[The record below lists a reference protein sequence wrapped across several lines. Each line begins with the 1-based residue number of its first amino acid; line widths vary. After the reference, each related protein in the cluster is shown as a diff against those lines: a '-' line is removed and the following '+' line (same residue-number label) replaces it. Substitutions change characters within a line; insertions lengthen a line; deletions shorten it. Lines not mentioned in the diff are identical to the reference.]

1 MAFSRLNKYSDGAF
15 PQAGTATDYTLC
27 ENISS
32 YLPFDIGDAKGAINS
47 ELDKINSLK
56 SETTSKINSS
66 ISKLDEEWGKKFI
79 SINDN
84 GLDFVQPTE
93 MKKSVFSEIDSDS
106 NGEIEKCKNVVESV
120 ESGLSEV
127 KEYVKKLQQNLE
139 KYKKLVEDLNNAKS
153 RANNI
158 STQINSLKNS
168 KNPNNTSINSL
179 ENDLSDIYANIQTL
193 STQINSLKN
202 SENPDNTSINS
213 LENDLSDIY
222 ANIHTLSIEIDLYES
237 SKIPE
242 PDGQWIVK

>member
-1 MAFSRLNKYSDGAF
+1 MAFSRLYKYSDGAF

-93 MKKSVFSEIDSDS
+93 MKSVFSEIDSDS

-127 KEYVKKLQQNLE
+127 KGYVNKLQQNLE

-168 KNPNNTSINSL
+168 ENPDNTSINSL

-193 STQINSLKN
+193 SN
-202 SENPDNTSINS
+202 EVG
-213 LENDLSDIY
+213 
-222 ANIHTLSIEIDLYES
+222 LYES
-237 SKIPE
+237 SKISE

>member
-93 MKKSVFSEIDSDS
+93 MKSVFSEIDSDS

-127 KEYVKKLQQNLE
+127 KGYVKKLQQNLE

-179 ENDLSDIYANIQTL
+179 ENDLSGV
-193 STQINSLKN
+193 
-202 SENPDNTSINS
+202 
-213 LENDLSDIY
+213 Y

-237 SKIPE
+237 SKITE

>member
-93 MKKSVFSEIDSDS
+93 MKSVFSEIDSDS

-127 KEYVKKLQQNLE
+127 KGYVKKLQQNLE

-179 ENDLSDIYANIQTL
+179 ENDLSGVYANIQTL
-193 STQINSLKN
+193 SN
-202 SENPDNTSINS
+202 EVG
-213 LENDLSDIY
+213 
-222 ANIHTLSIEIDLYES
+222 LYES
-237 SKIPE
+237 SKISE

>member
-93 MKKSVFSEIDSDS
+93 MKSVFSEIDSDS

-127 KEYVKKLQQNLE
+127 KGYVNKLQQNLE

-168 KNPNNTSINSL
+168 ENPDNTSINSL

-193 STQINSLKN
+193 SN
-202 SENPDNTSINS
+202 EVG
-213 LENDLSDIY
+213 
-222 ANIHTLSIEIDLYES
+222 LYES
-237 SKIPE
+237 SKISE
-242 PDGQWIVK
+242 PDGQWIVQ

>member
-1 MAFSRLNKYSDGAF
+1 MAFSRLYKYSDGAF

-66 ISKLDEEWGKKFI
+66 VSKLDEEWGKKFI
-79 SINDN
+79 SINGN

-93 MKKSVFSEIDSDS
+93 MISVFSEIDSDS

-179 ENDLSDIYANIQTL
+179 ENDLSGVYANIQTL
-193 STQINSLKN
+193 SN
-202 SENPDNTSINS
+202 EVG
-213 LENDLSDIY
+213 
-222 ANIHTLSIEIDLYES
+222 LYES
-237 SKIPE
+237 SKISE
-242 PDGQWIVK
+242 PDGQWIVQ

>member
-93 MKKSVFSEIDSDS
+93 MKSVFSEIDSDS

-127 KEYVKKLQQNLE
+127 KGYVKKLQQNLE

-179 ENDLSDIYANIQTL
+179 ENDLSGVYANIQTL
-193 STQINSLKN
+193 SN
-202 SENPDNTSINS
+202 EVG
-213 LENDLSDIY
+213 
-222 ANIHTLSIEIDLYES
+222 LYES
-237 SKIPE
+237 SKISE
-242 PDGQWIVK
+242 PDGQWIVQ

>member
-66 ISKLDEEWGKKFI
+66 VSKLDEEWGKKFI
-79 SINDN
+79 SINGN

-93 MKKSVFSEIDSDS
+93 MKSVFSEIDSDS

-127 KEYVKKLQQNLE
+127 KGYVNKLQQNLE

-158 STQINSLKNS
+158 
-168 KNPNNTSINSL
+168 
-179 ENDLSDIYANIQTL
+179 